1 MPGHTYSKLHRYADA
16 AWQQEAAARVDH
28 SSMISSRILP
38 EQIHNYAHNNDWLVK
53 NLVYIG
59 RAQDAVDLAKN
70 MIELP
75 RLDSTHSQAY
85 NLGRERLLETLVK
98 FEMWN
103 TLTELDGSIY
113 LGIDPKSEV
122 ESKRLAAIGVAW
134 FKLGN
139 KQKGA
144 AQLDALAAQLTKIRQ
159 DRIAAADTAEA
170 KAISEKKPSDQVA
183 KSMVDALRQFEYSL
197 STNLAATA
205 EVKLYQALAEAKHE
219 AIKPLLAAARDIPAE
234 RRAKIHFAIGET
246 EDAIKLA
253 QQASDADPD
262 QVQPLANLARL
273 LWLSGK
279 KSEAKT
285 TFEKIRKLSA
295 QIDIQ
300 IPTFAELA
308 PIAEELQLGK
318 DWRIPLSF
326 PADSGSRPELASLG
340 PLHWGPSPAPLWNL
354 PDREDHVI
362 SLSAYRGKPVLILF
376 YLGSGCSHCLEQLK
390 TFAPVTASFAKAGI
404 QVIAVSTDTTDGLRQ
419 TFDTTEAKLR
429 FPFQIVSD
437 NSADTFK
444 AYRAFD
450 DFEKMPLHGIFLIDG
465 NGAIRWQN
473 ISYQPFLDAPWLL
486 QECQR
491 LLSIPTNKKSASA
504 GN

>member
-85 NLGRERLLETLVK
+85 NL
-98 FEMWN
+98 
-103 TLTELDGSIY
+103 
-113 LGIDPKSEV
+113 
-122 ESKRLAAIGVAW
+122 
-134 FKLGN
+134 
-139 KQKGA
+139 
-144 AQLDALAAQLTKIRQ
+144 
-159 DRIAAADTAEA
+159 
-170 KAISEKKPSDQVA
+170 A

-465 NGAIRWQN
+465 TGAIRWQN